1 MATRGQQR
9 PSLTPPWEPLNFPD
23 SGPPPTVGGLGS
35 EGAEAESSGVPT
47 RPLTAQHSR
56 NLPGTVLPAPAPRP
70 MPGPQRGVTC
80 GRPGPGA
87 EAGRA
92 KGRPP
97 STPSLPRLARPGAV
111 LESGAGFGSVSASG
125 TGRAAG
131 GGGAEGTWARA
142 GGWRGV
148 LGTGLRGRHFPG
160 FLIAG
165 GTAPQG
171 APGRARESAPNCGAG
186 AQPPGLERSR
196 TRASSEPFLSP
207 AFPNLPSRASDPLG
221 SL

>member
-35 EGAEAESSGVPT
+35 EGAEAESSGVPHPT
-47 RPLTAQHSR
+47 AHRPTLQKSPRHGPSSSSPTPHAR
-56 NLPGTVLPAPAPRP
+56 PAA
-70 MPGPQRGVTC
+70 GVTC

>member
-1 MATRGQQR
+1 MKGPR
-9 PSLTPPWEPLNFPD
+9 PSPLGSPPARSPPNTPEISPARSFQLQPHAPCPARSGGDLRPPGAG
-23 SGPPPTVGGLGS
+23 SRGGPSQGPPPVDPFPP
-35 EGAEAESSGVPT
+35 PT
-47 RPLTAQHSR
+47 GP
-56 NLPGTVLPAPAPRP
+56 PR
-70 MPGPQRGVTC
+70 
-80 GRPGPGA
+80 
-87 EAGRA
+87 
-92 KGRPP
+92 
-97 STPSLPRLARPGAV
+97 
-111 LESGAGFGSVSASG
+111 SGAGEWGGVRVSLSLRHRPRSWRRRSG
-125 TGRAAG
+125 RYLGPSWG
-131 GGGAEGTWARA
+131 W
-142 GGWRGV
+142 WRGV

-207 AFPNLPSRASDPLG
+207 AFPNLPSRARDPLG